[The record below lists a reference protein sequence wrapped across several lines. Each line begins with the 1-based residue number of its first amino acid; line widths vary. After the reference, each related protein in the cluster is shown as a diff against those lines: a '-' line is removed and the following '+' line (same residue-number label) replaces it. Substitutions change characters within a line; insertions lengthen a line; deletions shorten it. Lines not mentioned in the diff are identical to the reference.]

1 MTSVLKPNLHAHD
14 YEPSP
19 ADVEAIAPAD
29 GSSPPRV
36 VCALSLLVL
45 RAPFSS
51 RQPLNWTVY
60 S

>member
-1 MTSVLKPNLHAHD
+1 VTSLLKPNLHAHD

-45 RAPFSS
+45 RAPF
-51 RQPLNWTVY
+51 Q
-60 S
+60 